1 VRERLASSGGPA
13 TISTLWGDTDAERVG
28 AALEDLLS
36 PPLFGGPQGLVI
48 RRAEALRDSEQE
60 AILARLPALGAGG
73 TLILVAGKAD
83 PRRRLFG
90 ACARDRVAMAFPRVD
105 ERGAQA
111 WVVRFARERG
121 HDIVPAA
128 AQELV
133 DRSGPD
139 LGVLASDV
147 EKVSLYAGTGA
158 PIQPAHVRAVVS
170 AARTHQAY
178 ELTDCLAAR
187 DRAGAIRLLR
197 TLLVEGEP
205 PIRAAAFLAAH
216 LRRALH
222 VAELEGRGVAPET
235 ITAQLGISP
244 WLLRKIGR
252 RGDPR
257 RLEAALGVLR
267 RLDLELK
274 SSRPADAVFEAA
286 LLEMTGR

>member
-1 VRERLASSGGPA
+1 MRERLASSGRPA
-13 TISTLWGDTDAERVG
+13 TISTLWADTDAERVG

-121 HDIVPAA
+121 HDIVP
-128 AQELV
+128 
-133 DRSGPD
+133 
-139 LGVLASDV
+139 DV

-158 PIQPAHVRAVVS
+158 RIQPAHVRAVVS
-170 AARTHQAY
+170 AARAHQTY

-286 LLEMTGR
+286 LLEMTSR